1 MKNCPYCNVLIED
14 EYPYCPNCNKPL
26 LSNLKTV
33 ANGRLRTRYDD
44 SEFFLPQLDE
54 EDENYEEIIIR
65 DKQIERNIKE
75 IDEILERK
83 EILGDPIPGSLFLE
97 KSSLYYKIRDLPN
110 ALKNLEFA
118 LKNFEDEDDV
128 FNMAICHN
136 EIGLI
141 QEDIGF
147 FDQAIYHFNRS
158 LEILKDVSDNQR
170 VIKVLNN
177 LGNIYYL
184 IKDLEHSYEY
194 YQEALELSK
203 QENLIFEEVKTS
215 SNLVEVLYLLRDY
228 DRVGRILSKNAEFFK
243 QNDDIYGVISNEIKF
258 GKLYFKQG
266 EDFDL
271 AYEYLNRAFDLIES
285 LKDTTTIYIRSTL
298 EWECLL
304 YLGKLYLLWGNLSE
318 AENCLINSL
327 NAIRIFSINDNIF
340 EGNVLESLAEMY
352 TINESNEKAI
362 EYYNLAYDIY
372 YKYGDNKKCADIKF
386 NIGSIILDSKLDKL
400 NSIKYFEESL
410 EMYED
415 LHYVKEAAD
424 TLLKLGDLYINR
436 GITDIALVNL
446 ERARDYYKE
455 LQDEKM
461 SKLINEKIK
470 SLNNVNDVIDY

>member
-1 MKNCPYCNVLIED
+1 MK
-14 EYPYCPNCNKPL
+14 K
-26 LSNLKTV
+26 
-33 ANGRLRTRYDD
+33 
-44 SEFFLPQLDE
+44 
-54 EDENYEEIIIR
+54 
-65 DKQIERNIKE
+65 
-75 IDEILERK
+75 
-83 EILGDPIPGSLFLE
+83 
-97 KSSLYYKIRDLPN
+97 
-110 ALKNLEFA
+110 
-118 LKNFEDEDDV
+118 
-128 FNMAICHN
+128 
-136 EIGLI
+136 
-141 QEDIGF
+141 
-147 FDQAIYHFNRS
+147 
-158 LEILKDVSDNQR
+158 
-170 VIKVLNN
+170 
-177 LGNIYYL
+177 
-184 IKDLEHSYEY
+184 
-194 YQEALELSK
+194 
-203 QENLIFEEVKTS
+203 
-215 SNLVEVLYLLRDY
+215 
-228 DRVGRILSKNAEFFK
+228 
-243 QNDDIYGVISNEIKF
+243 NDDIYGIITNEIKF
-258 GKLYFKQG
+258 GKLYFIQG
-266 EDFDL
+266 KDFDL
-271 AYEYLNRAFDLIES
+271 AYQYLNRAFDLIES

>member
-1 MKNCPYCNVLIED
+1 MKNCPYCNVIIEE

-26 LSNLKTV
+26 ISNLRTV
-33 ANGRLRTRYDD
+33 ANGRLRTRY
-44 SEFFLPQLDE
+44 SETEFFLPKMEE
-54 EDENYEEIIIR
+54 EDETYEEIIIK
-65 DKQIERNIKE
+65 DEQIERNIKK

-83 EILGDPIPGSLFLE
+83 EVLGDPIPGSLFLE

-136 EIGLI
+136 EMGLI

-158 LEILKDVSDNQR
+158 LEIVKDVTDNQR
-170 VIKVLNN
+170 VIKILNN

-203 QENLIFEEVKTS
+203 QENLVFEEVKTS

-243 QNDDIYGVISNEIKF
+243 QNEDIYGIISNEIKF
-258 GKLYFKQG
+258 GKLYFLQG

-271 AYEYLNRAFDLIES
+271 AYQYLNRAFDLIES
-285 LKDTTTIYIRSTL
+285 IKDTTTIYIRSTL

-304 YLGKLYLLWGNLSE
+304 YLGKLYLLWGNLLE
-318 AENCLINSL
+318 AENCLIKSL
-327 NAIRIFSINDNIF
+327 NAIRIFSINDNIY
-340 EGNVLESLAEMY
+340 EGDVLECLAEMY

-362 EYYNLAYDIY
+362 EYYNLAFDIY
-372 YKYGDNKKCADIKF
+372 YKYGDNKKCAEIKF
-386 NIGSIILDSKLDKL
+386 KIGSIILDFKLDKL

-410 EMYED
+410 DIYED
-415 LHYVKEAAD
+415 LHYIKEAAD
-424 TLLKLGDLYINR
+424 ILLKLGDLYISR
-436 GITDIALVNL
+436 GIPDIALLNL

-455 LQDEKM
+455 LQDENM
-461 SKLINEKIK
+461 SNLINEKIK